1 MKKKIAIAI
10 IAVLVL
16 AALVI
21 AGMVYYNVAQTG
33 ILVEEVNAL
42 SELDLSKDE
51 VDMTIKTKGDYAV
64 VEKNI
69 KEYLSDYGTKT
80 KEVIGIMENEQLVGV
95 LSVEN
100 YKEDGPD
107 FVKTKEYIQTTK
119 QDFTNKMNE
128 LINMTSEEAIMKKI
142 EGQGLSQEYID
153 LYKNLMMD
161 EEIVQDLKTA
171 KEELEKSAEQI
182 NSLLSVQEQVINL
195 LADNKGKWEIK
206 GEQIQFSSRILLNQY
221 NELLGSLQNL

>member
-69 KEYLSDYGTKT
+69 KEYLADYGTKT

-128 LINMTSEEAIMKKI
+128 LINMTSEETIMKKI
-142 EGQGLSQEYID
+142 EGQGLSQDYID
-153 LYKNLMMD
+153 LYRDLMMD
-161 EEIVQDLKTA
+161 EEIAQELKTA

-182 NSLLSVQEQVINL
+182 NTLLSVQEQVINL
-195 LADNKGKWEIK
+195 LANNKGKWAVN
-206 GEQIQFSSRILLNQY
+206 GEQIQFSSRIVLDKY
-221 NELLGSLQNL
+221 NELVGSLQNL

>member
-10 IAVLVL
+10 IAVLAL
-16 AALVI
+16 AAVAI
-21 AGMVYYNVAQTG
+21 GGMVYYNIAQNS
-33 ILVEEVNAL
+33 ILVAEVNIL

-51 VDMTIKTKGDYAV
+51 VDMTIKTKGNYAV

-80 KEVIGIMENEQLVGV
+80 KEVISIMENEQLVGV

-100 YKEDGPD
+100 YKQDGPD

-119 QDFTNKMNE
+119 TQFNDGMNQLIDMTN
-128 LINMTSEEAIMKKI
+128 EETIMKKV

-161 EEIVQDLKTA
+161 EEIAQDLKTA

-195 LADNKGKWEIK
+195 LADNKEKWEIK

-221 NELLGSLQNL
+221 NELVGRLQNL